1 MENVQQAL
9 RAGNSFVSNGPVV
22 ICNIDGK
29 SYGQTLI
36 PTGRDLTIQTDIF
49 NRDGISEIRVVVNG
63 ETVKTV
69 TPEGNVTTYTDP
81 ITITGT
87 WEPKDWI
94 LIEVLGPV
102 TQYAVTNPII
112 IGS

>member
-36 PTGRDLTIQTDIF
+36 PTA
-49 NRDGISEIRVVVNG
+49 
-63 ETVKTV
+63 
-69 TPEGNVTTYTDP
+69 
-81 ITITGT
+81 GT
-87 WEPKDWI
+87 
-94 LIEVLGPV
+94 
-102 TQYAVTNPII
+102 
-112 IGS
+112 